1 MLATRIPA
9 TVITGFLGA
18 GKTTLIRRLIEEADG
33 RRLAL
38 IVNEFGDV
46 GVDGDVLAACGS
58 PNCAEEDIIEL
69 ANGCI
74 CCTVADDF
82 LPSIQS
88 LLAQTPPPDHIII
101 ETSGLALPQPLVQ
114 AFSWP
119 DIRSRVMLDGVVT
132 VVDGAALAAGEVV
145 ADADALEAQR
155 QADPELDH
163 ETPVDELFHD
173 QVAAANLL
181 IVSKSDLISADER
194 EAVSGRLAGMTDEHT
209 PVIVTSGDAAPLR
222 AIFGLGLEE
231 EAFARSKDYHHHH
244 HDHDHD
250 DDDHDHD
257 HDDHHHHDH
266 GHDAFTSVVVALE
279 ELPDH
284 QAFCAR
290 LETVVADHRLLRAKG
305 ILPVNG
311 KALPLTVQAVG
322 RRVDHWFGGEAPQN
336 DTPQKGRL
344 VLIGLAATDMDAAAR
359 ALDGVII
366 ARQGAAQGAAQDSGQ
381 D

>member
-38 IVNEFGDV
+38 IVNEFGDI

-244 HDHDHD
+244 DHDMTTMMITIMMITIITTT
-250 DDDHDHD
+250 
-257 HDDHHHHDH
+257 
-266 GHDAFTSVVVALE
+266 AMM
-279 ELPDH
+279 P
-284 QAFCAR
+284 
-290 LETVVADHRLLRAKG
+290 
-305 ILPVNG
+305 
-311 KALPLTVQAVG
+311 LPLLLLCL
-322 RRVDHWFGGEAPQN
+322 RNW
-336 DTPQKGRL
+336 
-344 VLIGLAATDMDAAAR
+344 
-359 ALDGVII
+359 VII
-366 ARQGAAQGAAQDSGQ
+366 RLSVRVLKLWWPITGCCVPREFCRLMARPCR
-381 D
+381 